1 MLEVILLEKVGG
13 LGVPGDQV
21 RVKPGFALNFL
32 LPQGKAERVN
42 PDVLRRLPALKEKA
56 EREESVLVA
65 SMEELAQKLDGTAVK
80 IEARSTEE
88 GHLFGSVTEKEIT
101 AALVSEGWDGLPD
114 RAIRLEEHIKE
125 AGDFE
130 ALAHLYGEIEAAI
143 KVTVVPV
150 DAEGNIIEVVE
161 VEERELSEAEMEVA
175 EAIAESEAKPTPE
188 DFAAG
193 DEEDE
198 GSSESEEDSPE
209 EDDAEEEDE
218 GVDLAPED
226 SVEEV

>member
-1 MLEVILLEKVGG
+1 
-13 LGVPGDQV
+13 
-21 RVKPGFALNFL
+21 
-32 LPQGKAERVN
+32 
-42 PDVLRRLPALKEKA
+42 
-56 EREESVLVA
+56 
-65 SMEELAQKLDGTAVK
+65 MEELAQKLDGTAVK

-161 VEERELSEAEMEVA
+161 VEERKLSEAEMEVA

-188 DFAAG
+188 DFAAE
-193 DEEDE
+193 DEEDV